1 MSNLSNLQT
10 IALLL
15 LAGLSGAVLLDLTF
29 GRHDRAIARR
39 AEARAARAERRVH
52 ELERRLRPPVRTR
65 PIDSSR
71 RSA

>member
-1 MSNLSNLQT
+1 MNTLSNVQHL
-10 IALLL
+10 ALLL
-15 LAGLSGAVLLDLTF
+15 LAGLAGAVLLDLTF

-39 AEARAARAERRVH
+39 AEARAARAERRLR
-52 ELERRLRPPVRTR
+52 ELEDRRRAPLRTR